1 MARLTSGP
9 KYRIYRAE
17 GADLGLKGKR
27 SLSSKALN
35 EQKMSTRP
43 GANGAKRARKSS
55 DFGTQLRA
63 KQKVKRLYLVA
74 EKQFKNYFLKAK
86 RSKGQVGDNLLNL
99 LEHRLDNVIF
109 KSGLSLSKDH
119 ARQLVSHR
127 HIMVNGKYVNIP
139 SYQVEFN
146 DVITV
151 RPKIISKEASLLRFK
166 DDNDFTT
173 PSWLDLS
180 KPSHTV
186 KVIGQPDLDE
196 LKKQVNINLIIEYYS
211 R

>member
-27 SLSSKALN
+27 SVSPKALN
-35 EQKMSTRP
+35 EQKLATRP

-55 DFGTQLRA
+55 DFGIQLRA

-86 RSKGQVGDNLLNL
+86 RTKGQVGDNLLNL
-99 LEHRLDNVIF
+99 LEHRLDNIVF

-127 HIMVNGKYVNIP
+127 HVMVNGKWVNIP
-139 SYQVEFN
+139 SYQVQVN
-146 DVITV
+146 DVISI
-151 RPKIISKEASLLRFK
+151 RPKLVSKESSLLRFQ

-173 PSWLDLS
+173 PVWLDLNKS
-180 KPSHTV
+180 SHSV